1 MVIDVI
7 IETYLWDAHEEET
20 QFGRQEDIKSSF
32 CSRDVSMDIRATADD
47 DMQVDNSA
55 RGEVSGINALLQ
67 ELDPAAEK
75 KSQENL

>member
-1 MVIDVI
+1 
-7 IETYLWDAHEEET
+7 
-20 QFGRQEDIKSSF
+20 
-32 CSRDVSMDIRATADD
+32 MDIRATADD